1 MNTVNAFL
9 ELPIVIAIFFYV
21 VNFVMPPVRDDPVLR
36 RSRADRSPNPGQQRE
51 GFYGT
56 DGRNESLNRRIAG
69 KTTQHETRFRIVC
82 HLPSNDE
89 KQEAVVHEV
98 VRHLQDRSA
107 NPNFTGFTISNVFPP
122 AFTGYWYS
130 ADENSWI
137 ADKIVLCTMDY
148 RPTDCE
154 AVSRTIGNL
163 KSRIGMLY
171 SELADQPEQEIWI
184 VAHEVVRLD

>member
-9 ELPIVIAIFFYV
+9 GLPIVIAVFFYV
-21 VNFVMPPVRDDPVLR
+21 VNFVMPPVRNDAVLR
-36 RSRADRSPNPGQQRE
+36 RSRADRSPNWGQQKE
-51 GFYGT
+51 GVYGKE
-56 DGRNESLNRRIAG
+56 GRNESLNRRIAG

-89 KQEAVVHEV
+89 KQEAAVRAVVS
-98 VRHLQDRSA
+98 HLQDRSV
-107 NPNFTGFTISNVFPP
+107 NPNFTGFTISNVFQP

-130 ADENSWI
+130 EDENSWI

-148 RPTDCE
+148 RPTERE
-154 AVSRTIGNL
+154 AVSRTIGDL
-163 KSRIGMLY
+163 KSRIGTLY
-171 SELADQPEQEIWI
+171 SELADHPEQEIWI